1 MDEQIITGETLLS
14 NEVIITGI
22 IGIITSIISGWVSYF
37 FTRKKYNS
45 EVDLNLIEKMQGS
58 LDFYTKLSE
67 DNKRILDETLN
78 KLDESEKRNNAL
90 ENEIREVR
98 NQMFSLMTQ
107 ICTDL
112 SCSVR
117 KIYIDKANKGAKSK
131 KAEQN
136 IIIEK
141 YYDKTHN

>member
-1 MDEQIITGETLLS
+1 MDEQIVTGGNLLS

-67 DNKRILDETLN
+67 DNKRILDETLA

-117 KIYIDKANKGAKSK
+117 KIYIDKSKKGAKSK
-131 KAEQN
+131 KAE
-136 IIIEK
+136 
-141 YYDKTHN
+141 